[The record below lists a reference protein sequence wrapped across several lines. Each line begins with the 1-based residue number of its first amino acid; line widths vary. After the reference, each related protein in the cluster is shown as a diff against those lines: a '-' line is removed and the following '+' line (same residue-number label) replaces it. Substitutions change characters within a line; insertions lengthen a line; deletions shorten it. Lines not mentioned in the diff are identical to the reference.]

1 MDDVNGGDEWCC
13 SSSKFCDSGFLMNDV
28 PPARDTRS
36 TKIEDYEVSIVH
48 YQDAHP
54 LDVQPRYEHVVA
66 SQRSNA
72 PIQANDANSCETLHI
87 VELENEPCLVRSY
100 GRYCIFTAAKKPLI
114 CVAQLC
120 DQEWTIKL
128 PLVKTEAK
136 LVAEGSSMWHFLG
149 PRVASR
155 CVELNEESLRIWVI
169 ERSLNRA
176 LSFIEYVNWVKHRAP
191 IYALGEKGHEKDHE
205 SVFNQKF
212 GPKQEKKR
220 GNEHQ
225 YERYSHR

>member
-1 MDDVNGGDEWCC
+1 MDDVNDGDEWCC
-13 SSSKFCDSGFLMNDV
+13 NSSKFCNSGFLKIDV
-28 PPARDTRS
+28 PSARDARS

-54 LDVQPRYEHVVA
+54 LDVQPRYEHVVR
-66 SQRSNA
+66 SQSSNA

-100 GRYCIFTAAKKPLI
+100 GRYCIFTATKNPLI

-120 DQEWTIKL
+120 DQKWTIQL

-136 LVAEGSSMWHFLG
+136 LVAEGSSLWHFLG

-155 CVELNEESLRIWVI
+155 CVELNDESLRIWVI
-169 ERSLNRA
+169 EKSLNRA
-176 LSFIEYVNWVKHRAP
+176 LSLIEYVDWVKHRAP
-191 IYALGEKGHEKDHE
+191 IYALGEKDHGKGLE
-205 SVFNQKF
+205 SVLIQKF
-212 GPKQEKKR
+212 GTKQEKKR
-220 GNEHQ
+220 G
-225 YERYSHR
+225 